1 MISVSTDGERVNIR
15 ISPQGHGEL
24 LFTKLRV
31 SVPAHVRVAVGRWAL
46 RQVLEVDMITAHPGL
61 PEFDYIK
68 PTTFEEAS
76 LFLVQ
81 HAGEARPFI
90 GGTDTFVRMRDGA
103 WKDKYLVDVKSLPGM
118 NDLRFDPARGLAVGA
133 AVNMNRLI
141 ASPEV
146 NEHYPVLAEAAH
158 TVASYQLRTR
168 ATIAGNICNASP
180 AGDTVGA
187 CLVLDGK
194 AHVRSVDGERVESL
208 RAFFKGPGKTVL
220 KAGDIVTAIEFPLPP
235 KHAAGKYLKLGR
247 NAIGDLAIVGVTA
260 LGHPDRTPS
269 GYRFL
274 IALASV
280 APTPLMPD
288 MSLLSE
294 KPITPET
301 IDEAADAAMNAV
313 TPIDDVRGSARYRKL
328 MVRNLTRKALTE
340 VWSKLAEAKVQ

>member
-1 MISVSTDGERVNIR
+1 
-15 ISPQGHGEL
+15 
-24 LFTKLRV
+24 
-31 SVPAHVRVAVGRWAL
+31 
-46 RQVLEVDMITAHPGL
+46 MITAHPGL

-68 PTTFEEAS
+68 PQSMAEAS
-76 LFLVQ
+76 TFLAQ

-103 WKDKYLVDVKSLPGM
+103 WQDKYLVDVKGLPGM
-118 NDLRFDPARGLAVGA
+118 NDLKFEPAKGLMIGA

-146 NEHYPVLAEAAH
+146 NEHYPVLAEATH

-187 CLVLDGK
+187 CLVFDAK
-194 AHVRSVDGERVESL
+194 AHVHGVDGERVETL
-208 RAFFKGPGKTVL
+208 RTFFKGPGKTVL
-220 KAGDIVTAIEFPLPP
+220 KPGDIVTAIEFPNPP
-235 KHAAGKYLKLGR
+235 QGAQGKYLKLGR

-260 LGHPDRTPS
+260 FGYPDSTATS

-274 IALASV
+274 LALASV

-288 MSLLSE
+288 MALLSKRPVAAE
-294 KPITPET
+294 SIE
-301 IDEAADAAMNAV
+301 EAAEFAMNSV
-313 TPIDDVRGSARYRKL
+313 TPIDDVRGSARYRSL
-328 MVRNLTRKALTE
+328 MVRNLTRNALIE
-340 VWSKLAEAKVQ
+340 VWKQLAK